1 MFQRFHHNQATHEGT
16 YLQADHCC
24 QAWTASA
31 PTKLWR
37 FALGRRH
44 HSAIACALAGAKVGA
59 IAAGAR
65 VEFLWCRMV
74 KWRRRGVRGF
84 SLHFAR
90 MESTVAPRLQS
101 YFPATEGSLWGSA
114 VPLGCILEV
123 CLPSQTINGK
133 FLGSPG
139 VRFQIDFNKVLI
151 STSNMVCISFWF
163 KFIEVQTAQWG
174 LVNLLVGYSPPLHVA
189 HLCINCAI
197 NWSTLWTFECL
208 NTQTPPTPINV

>member
-16 YLQADHCC
+16 YLQADQCC

-31 PTKLWR
+31 LTKLWR

-44 HSAIACALAGAKVGA
+44 HSAIACALPGAIVGAKVGA
-59 IAAGAR
+59 ITGGAR

-123 CLPSQTINGK
+123 CPPSQMTNGK

-139 VRFQIDFNKVLI
+139 VRFQQSFDFNFQHGLYLFLI
-151 STSNMVCISFWF
+151 SIY
-163 KFIEVQTAQWG
+163 WG
-174 LVNLLVGYSPPLHVA
+174 PNRS
-189 HLCINCAI
+189 II
-197 NWSTLWTFECL
+197 
-208 NTQTPPTPINV
+208 